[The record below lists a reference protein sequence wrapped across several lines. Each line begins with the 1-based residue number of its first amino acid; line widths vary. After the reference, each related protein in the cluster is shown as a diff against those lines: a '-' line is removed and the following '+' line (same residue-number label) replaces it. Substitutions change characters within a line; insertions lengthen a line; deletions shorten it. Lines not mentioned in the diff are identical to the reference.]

1 MNGIDIASYQRGIN
15 LHDIDC
21 DFVIVKATQGISY
34 NNPYFTDMVN
44 GTTDSN
50 KLLGVYHY
58 INGAGSEKE
67 MQHFYEIIKPYVNTA
82 IICLDW
88 EQVQNSAW
96 QNLSYLELCV
106 EKIIELT
113 GVKPLIYASKSGY
126 PWNLCKK
133 YDCGTWVA
141 QYADDTPTSF
151 QRTPWNEGAYNCT
164 IRQYSSHGLINGW
177 NGYLDINKAYMTK
190 EAWHKYA
197 TSDKNIQQVQ
207 EAINIDELVKQTLKG
222 EFGNGATRMVKLGSN
237 YRTVQKRLNE
247 VMKKAKKTKNGAYGN
262 GNTRRKNLGN
272 DYSIVQWIINNKLV

>member
-21 DFVIVKATQGISY
+21 DFVIVKATQGY
-34 NNPYFTDMVN
+34 KYTNPYFIDMVN
-44 GTTDSN
+44 SATDSN

-58 INGAGSEKE
+58 INGISAEKE
-67 MQHFYEIIKPYVNTA
+67 MNHFYNVIQSYINTA

-96 QNLSYLELCV
+96 QNTSYLELCIQ
-106 EKIIELT
+106 KIIELT
-113 GVKPLIYASKSGY
+113 GVKPIIYASKSVF
-126 PWNLCKK
+126 PWDLCKK

-141 QYADDTPTSF
+141 QYADNNTTNF
-151 QRTPWNEGAYNCT
+151 QRNPWNEDNYSCA
-164 IRQYSSHGLINGW
+164 IRQYSSHGLIKGW
-177 NGYLDINKAYMTK
+177 NGLLDLDKAYMTA

-197 TSDKNIQQVQ
+197 TSNKNIQQAQ

-222 EFGNGATRMVKLGSN
+222 EYGNGATRIIKLGSN
-237 YRTVQKRLNE
+237 YTIVQKRLNE
-247 VMKKAKKTKNGAYGN
+247 VLKKAKRTKNGAYGN
-262 GNTRRKNLGN
+262 GADRQQNLGN